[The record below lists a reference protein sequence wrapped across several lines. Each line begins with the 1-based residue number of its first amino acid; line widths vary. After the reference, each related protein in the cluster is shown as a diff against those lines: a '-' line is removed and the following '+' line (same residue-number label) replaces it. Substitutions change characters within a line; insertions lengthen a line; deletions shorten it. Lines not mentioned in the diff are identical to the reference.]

1 MSHYGSGRMLRW
13 NPKRPTPPKR
23 RQRREFTKEYK
34 AQVVA
39 LIRDSGRTVRE
50 VSEELDLTRT
60 AVAEWVRQAE
70 VDDGKR
76 EGLTSAEKAEL
87 AELRREVRV
96 LREERDILKKAAAFF
111 AKETR

>member
-1 MSHYGSGRMLRW
+1 MEQQ
-13 NPKRPTPPKR
+13 RPPEKPQR

-39 LIRDSGRTVRE
+39 LIRESGRTTSAVAD
-50 VSEELDLTRT
+50 ELDLTRT
-60 AVAEWVRQAE
+60 AVAEWVKQAE
-70 VDDGKR
+70 IDDGKR

-87 AELRREVRV
+87 SELRKEVRV
-96 LREERDILKKAAAFF
+96 LREERDILKKATAFF